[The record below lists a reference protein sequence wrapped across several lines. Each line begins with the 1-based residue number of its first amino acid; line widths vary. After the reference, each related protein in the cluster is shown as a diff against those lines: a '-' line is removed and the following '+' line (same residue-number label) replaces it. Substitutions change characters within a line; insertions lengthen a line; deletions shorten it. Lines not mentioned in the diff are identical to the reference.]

1 MARRTLPTFIEPMAA
16 KLGKPF
22 DSDEFLYE
30 IKWDGFRGV
39 CYVDSTLRIVG
50 RRGTN
55 FTADFPE
62 LNVIANLPPG
72 AIIDGE
78 IVLFSEG
85 RPNFHKLL
93 KKQNR
98 AAVSFV
104 AFDLLY
110 DRFESVM
117 KLPCETRR
125 DRLRKL
131 LKKVDE
137 PNLLMSEGVVGQGI
151 AYYQQAIARGLEGV
165 VAKRR
170 DGRYEPGQRSGAWL
184 KFKDRKQ
191 VPCVIIGYQPNDRG
205 GIRCLLVATDVE
217 GELTYVADVGSGLT
231 GALESKLLRLTNP
244 IVRPAPVIA
253 CKMKGIWVEPVLF
266 CTVSFSEWTAD
277 LRMRGPVLEKLH
289 DK

>member
-1 MARRTLPTFIEPMAA
+1 MAGRTLPTFIEPMAA
-16 KLGKPF
+16 KLDQPF

-55 FTADFPE
+55 FTRDYPE
-62 LNVIANLPPG
+62 LG
-72 AIIDGE
+72 AIGGLPKGTIVDGE

-93 KKQNR
+93 RKRDR
-98 AAVSFV
+98 AAVSFM

-117 KLPCETRR
+117 HRPCEARR

-131 LKKVDE
+131 LAKLDE
-137 PNLLMSEGVVGQGI
+137 PSVVMSEGVIGQGV
-151 AYYQQAIARGLEGV
+151 AYYQQVIGQGLEGV

-170 DGRYEPGQRSGAWL
+170 DGRYEPGQRSGSWL

-205 GIRCLLVATDVE
+205 GIRCLLVATDLE
-217 GELTYVADVGSGLT
+217 GELRYVADVGSGLS
-231 GALESKLLRLTNP
+231 GALETQLLKQFKSL
-244 IVRPAPVIA
+244 VRPTPAIA
-253 CKMKGIWVEPVLF
+253 CKIKGIWVEPRLF
-266 CTVSFSEWTAD
+266 CTVSFNEWTAD
-277 LRMRGPVLEKLH
+277 LRMRAPVLEKLH
-289 DK
+289 DH